1 LIKIV
6 RIGFLFLIKTKNN
19 GLTKKQRKEVNK
31 IMKQENYEE
40 MKVPLDEI
48 IDEVI
53 FLLEQNT
60 IYEIKTL
67 KQFNELVNIVLNY
80 AKYNYSNDYVD
91 NLFEQKYELYYPSY
105 ETTSIIDYDDWEDE
119 ISEKYTSYQSNNYNI
134 WEE

>member
-1 LIKIV
+1 
-6 RIGFLFLIKTKNN
+6 
-19 GLTKKQRKEVNK
+19 
-31 IMKQENYEE
+31 MKQENYEE